1 MKLSEIKEEELNE
14 AQCEALVFPGIEYS
28 GETAETAVLLGTS
41 VHANSRALGAA
52 ELYLSGKIR
61 KIIPSG
67 EPAWDFPEGRFSE
80 AEYMKLIAVESGV
93 PEDDIIVENRATTTY
108 ENMTY
113 SLRILENRP
122 ELLKDN
128 KLILVTSGYHMY
140 RSLLLA
146 QKVFRGVRII
156 PCPVW
161 EPDVRPETWQD
172 SDFGISRVRNEVH
185 YLIKHAKEGLVDDV
199 DAPAMI
205 F

>member
-1 MKLSEIKEEELNE
+1 MKLSEIKEEELND
-14 AQCEALVFPGIEYS
+14 AQCEALIFQNMEYS
-28 GETAETAVLLGTS
+28 GEAAETAVLLGTDI
-41 VHANSRALGAA
+41 HAKGRALGAA
-52 ELYLSGKIR
+52 ELYLSGKIK

-67 EPAWDFPEGRFSE
+67 EPAWDFPEGRYSE
-80 AEYMKLIAVESGV
+80 AEYMKLVAVGKGV
-93 PEDDIIVENRATTTY
+93 PEEDIIVENQATTTF

-113 SLRILENRP
+113 SLRMLENLP

-146 QKVFRGVRII
+146 QKVFQGVRII

-161 EPDVRPETWQD
+161 EPDVRPETWRS
-172 SDFGISRVRNEVH
+172 SDFGRSRVRNEVH
-185 YLIKHAKEGLVDDV
+185 YLIKHAKEGLIDDV